1 LTSFV
6 DNHDVKSGCSG
17 IKLLDDATQ
26 GHDPY
31 RYCIPT
37 FTHEASDFSPQ
48 LRRSFARA
56 APNPSNRVGP
66 SDERL
71 PLAKTDALSL
81 RRPRLAVNQFCRRAT
96 KLSSQPLK
104 LPFKVL
110 KGQLLSPVKLVM

>member
-1 LTSFV
+1 LTGLV
-6 DNHDVKSGCSG
+6 DNNNVKPRCSR

-31 RYCIPT
+31 RYCIST
-37 FTHEASDFSPQ
+37 FTHEAGGLSPQ
-48 LRRSFARA
+48 LRRPFARA

-66 SDERL
+66 SDKRL
-71 PLAKTDALSL
+71 PLAKTDALAL

-96 KLSSQPLK
+96 KLSNQPLE

-110 KGQLLSPVKLVM
+110 KGQLLSPVKLVV